1 MPVRYGYRRVGD
13 DDEFDDVD
21 VDELL
26 ALLADDYMENG
37 DLDEAMDRLL
47 REGYQ
52 SEDGDRVEGLRELLE
67 RTRQRRRELEQQAD
81 PDGEMQK
88 YRDWLDEIEA
98 TEEAELDQLVHEA
111 QESGDERRQ
120 EVTRDLVDQRK
131 MQRDLMSE
139 RLAERLGEYRN
150 YEFVSSEAREEF
162 EELMGE
168 LERDVLDTYFEQSKE
183 LMGRPDSE
191 ELARMRDMMDALS
204 TMIEQDRRGEDLD
217 PTFDDFM
224 EKFGEFFPGAEN
236 LEDVVRMMA
245 ERAAAAE
252 AMFNSLSA
260 EQQGELRALFGE
272 MMQNMELNFSMNRL
286 VSNLRQAAPDID
298 WNRAHRMRG
307 QDGSRF
313 ADAASVAEQ
322 LGELKGLEE
331 FLGQSHAAQGLP
343 EVDID
348 AVRRNLG
355 DDAARHVERL
365 QRALQGLKDQGFID
379 RASNR
384 LKLSARGVRK
394 IGQLALRDL
403 FQQLRD
409 SPTVGGHPV
418 ATLARGGDREETAKP
433 WEPGEAVALH
443 LPRTLRN
450 ALLRQG
456 PGTPVKLHPD
466 DFEIEEYEATRRSA
480 TVFAID
486 LSLSMAMRGNLLP
499 AKKMVLAL
507 SQLISSK
514 FPRDFVAIV
523 GFGETAQQLKLEDI
537 PALTIDYNYGTNLQH
552 ALALSRHLLR
562 NERGERQIVVVTD
575 GEPTAHLTSSGEP
588 YFSWPPVHET
598 LEKTMAEVLRCTK
611 ADIRINTFALDI
623 ERSQFP
629 FVEQIARVNGG
640 RLFYTD
646 VNDLGTYALD
656 DFVKHRRAG

>member
-13 DDEFDDVD
+13 GDEFDDLD

-26 ALLADDYMENG
+26 ALLADDFMENG

-47 REGYQ
+47 REGYDT
-52 SEDGDRVEGLRELLE
+52 EDGDRVEGLRELLE
-67 RTRQRRRELEQQAD
+67 RTRKRRRELEQQAD
-81 PDGEMQK
+81 PDGEMQR
-88 YRDWLDEIEA
+88 YRDWLNDIEE
-98 TEEAELDQLVHEA
+98 TEEAELDLLLEDA
-111 QESGDERRQ
+111 QESGDERRE

-131 MQRDLMSE
+131 MQRDLMSD
-139 RLAERLGEYRN
+139 RLPERLGEYRN
-150 YEFVSSEAREEF
+150 YEFVSSEAREEY
-162 EELMGE
+162 EEMMGE
-168 LERDVLDTYFEQSKE
+168 LERDVLDTYFQQSKDF
-183 LMGRPDSE
+183 MGRPDPE

-204 TMIEQDRRGEDLD
+204 TMIEQDRRDEPLD
-217 PTFDDFM
+217 PSFDDFM
-224 EKFGEFFPGAEN
+224 EKFGDFFPGAEN

-260 EQQGELRALFGE
+260 EQQGELRAMFDE

-286 VSNLRQAAPDID
+286 VSNLRQATPDID

-307 QDGSRF
+307 QGGSPF
-313 ADAASVAEQ
+313 ADATSVAEQ

-331 FLGQSHAAQGLP
+331 FLGQSSAAQGLP
-343 EVDID
+343 EVDIE

-355 DDAARHVERL
+355 DDAARHVQRL

-379 RASNR
+379 RASNK

-394 IGQLALRDL
+394 IGQIALRDL
-403 FQQLRD
+403 FKQLRD
-409 SPTVGGHPV
+409 SPTLGGHPV
-418 ATLARGGDREETAKP
+418 ATLAHGGDREETAKP

-443 LPRTLRN
+443 LPRTFRN
-450 ALLRQG
+450 ALLRSG
-456 PGTPVKLHPD
+456 PGTPIKLHPD
-466 DFEIEEYEATRRSA
+466 DFEVEEYEATRRSA
-480 TVFAID
+480 TIFAID
-486 LSLSMAMRGNLLP
+486 LSLSMAMRGNLVP

-507 SQLISSK
+507 TQLISSK

-523 GFGETAQQLKLEDI
+523 GFGERAQQLKLEDI
-537 PALTIDYNYGTNLQH
+537 PSLTIDYNYGTNLQH

-575 GEPTAHLTSSGEP
+575 GEPTAHLTASGEP
-588 YFSWPPVHET
+588 FFSWPPVHET

-611 ADIRINTFALDI
+611 AGITINTFALDI